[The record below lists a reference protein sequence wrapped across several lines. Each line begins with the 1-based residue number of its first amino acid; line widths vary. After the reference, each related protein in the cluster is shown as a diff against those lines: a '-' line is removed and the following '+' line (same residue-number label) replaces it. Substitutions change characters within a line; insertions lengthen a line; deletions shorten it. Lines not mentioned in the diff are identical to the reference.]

1 MVIIPVNSQSSQQSG
16 VGMVEILVA
25 MIVVATGVLGLG
37 ALQLQATRASGN
49 SAYYSQAV
57 WVVNDIVNRMQALRP
72 ENHEEYTQLIQEFNA
87 ANGRV
92 FQGMRC
98 NQPQQDCAT
107 GNCTT
112 LSAQI
117 DWDFWDAGC
126 PSFKRSPGEA
136 ISQNQ
141 TLQKPLDWFNSPVVT
156 VSCIPKLLDFYLPN
170 NQNQL
175 ANGIPDCN
183 VELKWDVRRDTPE
196 AISVSNE
203 KNTAYYSIEF
213 ELGRNI

>member
-1 MVIIPVNSQSSQQSG
+1 MATIAVSNQYSQQSG

-25 MIVVATGVLGLG
+25 MVVVAVGVLGLG

-72 ENHEEYTQLIQEFNA
+72 ENHDEYTQLIQEFNT
-87 ANGRV
+87 ANQRI
-92 FQGMRC
+92 FQGDC

-117 DWDFWDAGC
+117 EWDFWDAGC
-126 PSFKRSPGEA
+126 PSFKRRPGEA
-136 ISQNQ
+136 IRQNQ
-141 TLQKPLDWFNSPVVT
+141 TLQKPLDWFNSPKVT
-156 VSCIPKLLDFYLPN
+156 VSCTPKSLEFYLPSK
-170 NQNQL
+170 NQP

-196 AISVSNE
+196 AVSASDE
-203 KNTAYYSIEF
+203 RNTAYYSIEF